1 MKQQQ
6 FEARYRGEWLAFEQA
21 LEVLQGKKA
30 NRDAARETL
39 ANFPEQYRRLCHQYA
54 LARERGYGLPLIQQL
69 NKHDQQINAW
79 LTSRQ
84 ITTGTLSDFLA
95 THADAGLQHTYQ
107 DFLARLQRCQ
117 QASERNARLL
127 AHNQHSTRHLLD
139 LLRNQ
144 GESTQNVYDRQG
156 LTRGQGGQRVI
167 SKA

>member
-1 MKQQQ
+1 MQQ
-6 FEARYRGEWLAFEQA
+6 LASLLQDANNDCTLFLELLDEEQQA
-21 LEVLQGKKA
+21 LINSDVPAL
-30 NRDAARETL
+30 
-39 ANFPEQYRRLCHQYA
+39 EQL
-54 LARERGYGLPLIQQL
+54 LARKTPLIQQL